1 MDRPSGPTSTAT
13 LDRTL
18 GFTDLVLIV
27 IGTVIGSGI
36 FIVPAT
42 VLTQTGGAIGTSML
56 VWLAAGVLSLLGAL
70 TYGEL
75 GAANPSAGGLYVY
88 IRDAF
93 GPLPAFLYGWTAF
106 FVISTGS
113 VATLAVA
120 FTGYLGQF
128 MDVSPVMAK
137 AIAVLVIVV
146 IAAVNV
152 RGTRQGANVQNWSTG
167 LKTLAIIAMSIALLL
182 SGQGFS
188 GELDVWP
195 SSLDG
200 GVLSG
205 IGLAMLGVL
214 WAYEGWQYVTFSAG
228 EARDPQRT
236 FPRAIVFGTSIL
248 IAIYLLANLAYL
260 AALGPAGVQG
270 SERVAADSVTALF
283 GPAAGKL
290 IAAVILVSMFSAANG
305 ITLTAPRLY
314 FSMAR
319 DGVFFQKLAEVHPRF
334 RTPAFA
340 IVAGSAWAA
349 LLAASGTF
357 EQLLT
362 YVVFAGWI
370 FYGLGAM
377 SIFIYRRRAPD
388 MPRPFRVPG
397 YPLTPILFVLASA
410 AVVVNTMI
418 SQPGR
423 AMVGLAVV
431 LTGVPAY
438 LIWRRSALRT
448 GPKSDGPVTTVGMI
462 VLFLL
467 VGSSACAT
475 SASPSLAQAPSATGA
490 LPK

>member
-1 MDRPSGPTSTAT
+1 MDQPLDRT

-42 VLTQTGGAIGTSML
+42 VLTQSQGTLGTAML
-56 VWLAAGVLSLLGAL
+56 VWLIAGILSLLGAL

-75 GAANPSAGGLYVY
+75 GAANPDAGGLYVY

-93 GPLPAFLYGWTAF
+93 GPLLAFLYGWTTF

-128 MDVSPVMAK
+128 MTVSPVMAK
-137 AIAVLVIVV
+137 VIAVLVIVV

-167 LKTLAIIAMSIALLL
+167 LKTLAIVGMSIALLAA
-182 SGQGFS
+182 GRGFS
-188 GELDVWP
+188 GDLQVWP
-195 SSLDG
+195 SSATPSL
-200 GVLSG
+200 LSG
-205 IGLAMLGVL
+205 VGLAMIGVL

-236 FPRAIVFGTSIL
+236 FPRALVIGTSVL
-248 IAIYLLANLAYL
+248 IAIYLLANFAYI
-260 AALGPAGVQG
+260 AALGPAGVMA
-270 SERVAADSVTALF
+270 SKRVAADSVAALF

-305 ITLTAPRLY
+305 IILTAPRLF

-340 IVAGSAWAA
+340 IMAGSAWAA
-349 LLAASGTF
+349 VLAASGTF

-362 YVVFAGWI
+362 YVVFSGWI

-377 SIFIYRRRAPD
+377 SIFVYRRRAPD

-397 YPLTPILFVLASA
+397 YPITPVLFVAASA
-410 AVVVNTMI
+410 AIVLNTLFT
-418 SQPGR
+418 QPGR
-423 AMVGLAVV
+423 ALVGLAVV
-431 LTGVPAY
+431 LAGVPAY
-438 LIWRRSALRT
+438 IVWRRRGGRNAVAT
-448 GPKSDGPVTTVGMI
+448 A
-462 VLFLL
+462 LL
-467 VGSSACAT
+467 VLLGTTGCA
-475 SASPSLAQAPSATGA
+475 
-490 LPK
+490 